1 MKDPNNKANLAFAEK
16 LLKKA
21 EGWIAHLLQQ
31 GKPLDTWPK
40 ILELWIEL
48 GKASKDADLVEKK

>member
-48 GKASKDADLVEKK
+48 GKAS